1 MQPAHPGHPALDGA
15 YCPGCGRHCPA
26 SEPTCKRGVAFGERL
41 VREHAGVPAREP
53 RLFDTLEEAESW
65 RSSRRP

>member
-1 MQPAHPGHPALDGA
+1 MNPTHPGHPALEGA

-41 VREHAGVPAREP
+41 VAEYDGAYARGP
-53 RLFDTLEEAESW
+53 RLFDTLEEAEAH
-65 RSSRRP
+65 RAARRP